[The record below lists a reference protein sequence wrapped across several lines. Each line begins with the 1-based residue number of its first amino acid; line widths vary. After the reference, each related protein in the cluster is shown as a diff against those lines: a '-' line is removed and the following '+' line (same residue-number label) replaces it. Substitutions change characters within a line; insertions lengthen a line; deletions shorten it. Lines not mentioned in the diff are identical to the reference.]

1 MPNLGWDSLLEA
13 AGDAGKAFEPLDD
26 AAYNFV
32 ITKPEIGQSKT
43 GKKSIGITAIVESG
57 PNAKRRVWHTWYISP
72 ESPNALAYFFR
83 EMEVLGLPREFWA
96 SKPSDEQIISS
107 LNNRRFVG
115 TTKVEEYNG
124 KKKNVIDS
132 FAAPVGAAFGNAA
145 ATLGEGGGAGPGGPT
160 AGPSMAGSSSPAANG
175 PASAPTPAASAPVAT
190 PPVAPPGGAAAPGP
204 WDTAPAGPSVTST
217 PPPAAP
223 GL

>member
-124 KKKNVIDS
+124 KKKNVIDN

-145 ATLGEGGGAGPGGPT
+145 ATLGEGGGAGPA
-160 AGPSMAGSSSPAANG
+160 AGPSG
-175 PASAPTPAASAPVAT
+175 PSMAASAPVAGPASSPT
-190 PPVAPPGGAAAPGP
+190 PAAAPPVAPPGGAAAPGP

>member
-1 MPNLGWDSLLEA
+1 MPNLGWDSLLAA

-57 PNAKRRVWHTWYISP
+57 PHAKRRVWHTWYISP
-72 ESPNALAYFFR
+72 ESANALAYFFR
-83 EMEVLGLPREFWA
+83 EMAVLGLDQEFWA
-96 SKPSDEQIISS
+96 GNPSDEKIIAG

-145 ATLGEGGGAGPGGPT
+145 ATLGEGGTAPSGPS
-160 AGPSMAGSSSPAANG
+160 AGPSMAASAPAAG
-175 PASAPTPAASAPVAT
+175 PASAPTPAAA
-190 PPVAPPGGAAAPGP
+190 PPVAPPGGGADANP
-204 WDTAPAGPSVTST
+204 WNTAPAGPSVTST